1 MNARLAALT
10 STTLAAL
17 GITKS
22 AESEP
27 AAPVVVEGE
36 VVDEPAGDPAP
47 DEAAEAAEAE
57 AAAAAEAEAAAVDA
71 DVAAAITLA
80 ATESAAKATAAAN
93 ARWAGVLGSEEAQG
107 RTALATTLLVT
118 NLDAAAIKVALA
130 ASGKEAAGGFAARM
144 VEAPNP
150 AVTAGAG
157 EPDAKADNHGWGKA
171 RAKNSRTTAAK

>member
-17 GITKS
+17 GITRA

-36 VVDEPAGDPAP
+36 IVEEPAGDPAP
-47 DEAAEAAEAE
+47 DEAAEAE
-57 AAAAAEAEAAAVDA
+57 AAAAAEAEAAQADA

-80 ATESAAKATAAAN
+80 ATQSAAKATAEAN
-93 ARWAGVLGSEEAQG
+93 ARWAGVLGSDEAKG
-107 RTALATTLLVT
+107 RTALAVTLLST

-130 ASGKEAAGGFAARM
+130 ASAKEAEGGFAARM
-144 VEAPNP
+144 ADVKNP
-150 AVTAGAG
+150 EVTAGG
-157 EPDAKADNHGWGKA
+157 SDAAQNADNHGWGKA

>member
-17 GITKS
+17 GITRS

-27 AAPVVVEGE
+27 AAEPVALT
-36 VVDEPAGDPAP
+36 PTGDDAPTSPIAEDSAP
-47 DEAAEAAEAE
+47 DAAEAD
-57 AAAAAEAEAAAVDA
+57 AAAEAEAVAADA
-71 DVAAAITLA
+71 EIAAAITLA

>member
-17 GITKS
+17 GITRA

-27 AAPVVVEGE
+27 AAPVVIEGE

-47 DEAAEAAEAE
+47 DEAAEAE
-57 AAAAAEAEAAAVDA
+57 AAAAAEAEAAAADA

-80 ATESAAKATAAAN
+80 ATQSAAKATAEAN
-93 ARWAGVLGSEEAQG
+93 ARWAGVLGSDEAKG
-107 RTALATTLLVT
+107 RTALAVTLLST

-130 ASGKEAAGGFAARM
+130 ASTKEADGGFAARM
-144 VEAPNP
+144 ADVTNP
-150 AVTAGAG
+150 AVTAGATESTTTG
-157 EPDAKADNHGWGKA
+157 DNHGWGKA
-171 RAKNSRTTAAK
+171 TAKFRGNTAAK